1 MRNWTLEN
9 KLLGIFSLS
18 IIFIYIYGLSLP
30 LLGLDSSQYAEL
42 SRQML
47 ETGSFLEIK
56 LDGLDYLD
64 KPPLLFWFSSF
75 SFSIFGVNEFAF
87 RLPSF
92 LFTLIAAYGTY
103 LIGKE
108 LYNNR
113 VGKYSSLMLLSSIA
127 FFMINIDVRTDT
139 ILIGAITYSTAKL
152 IQYYKYSKW
161 IDLILGFF
169 FIGLAMC
176 SKGPLGLLIPVI
188 AIGTHLFLKK
198 DLKAI
203 FDWKLLIGLLI
214 TLLTISPLLYSLYT
228 QWNLHPEKMLYGV
241 NNISGVKFFLWD
253 QSFGRLT
260 GTNPFINNMKEVQSN
275 DPFYFGHT
283 ILWAFLPWTIL
294 GITQLFKNIFSIF
307 KKDKVNEF
315 FTLGAIVIPIIIL
328 SFSAYKLPHYIFICL
343 PFLSVLSADFLLAK
357 THKSWLKYIHL
368 VPLLILILLTF
379 LILSF
384 SFATTN
390 FLQWTILFFMV
401 ICLVFFIVKKL
412 NQLYF
417 LLLIGSISIL
427 FHLSLYTHF
436 YPNLLQFDSAIS
448 AGKKIK
454 ASNQKSTISYDSN
467 RLDQDWKTLSY
478 SLEFYSENINQICF
492 SIDELSKYRNKN
504 LWIYTSE
511 IELLELENKK
521 WIKEKIAYEH
531 FPTSKINISFFIP
544 SKRKLIT
551 SKKFLVKI

>member
-113 VGKYSSLMLLSSIA
+113 VGKYSSLMLLSSVA

-188 AIGTHLFLKK
+188 AIGTHLLLKK

-203 FDWKLLIGLLI
+203 LDWKL
-214 TLLTISPLLYSLYT
+214 
-228 QWNLHPEKMLYGV
+228 
-241 NNISGVKFFLWD
+241 
-253 QSFGRLT
+253 
-260 GTNPFINNMKEVQSN
+260 
-275 DPFYFGHT
+275 
-283 ILWAFLPWTIL
+283 
-294 GITQLFKNIFSIF
+294 
-307 KKDKVNEF
+307 
-315 FTLGAIVIPIIIL
+315 
-328 SFSAYKLPHYIFICL
+328 
-343 PFLSVLSADFLLAK
+343 
-357 THKSWLKYIHL
+357 
-368 VPLLILILLTF
+368 
-379 LILSF
+379 
-384 SFATTN
+384 
-390 FLQWTILFFMV
+390 
-401 ICLVFFIVKKL
+401 
-412 NQLYF
+412 
-417 LLLIGSISIL
+417 
-427 FHLSLYTHF
+427 
-436 YPNLLQFDSAIS
+436 
-448 AGKKIK
+448 
-454 ASNQKSTISYDSN
+454 
-467 RLDQDWKTLSY
+467 
-478 SLEFYSENINQICF
+478 
-492 SIDELSKYRNKN
+492 
-504 LWIYTSE
+504 
-511 IELLELENKK
+511 
-521 WIKEKIAYEH
+521 
-531 FPTSKINISFFIP
+531 
-544 SKRKLIT
+544 
-551 SKKFLVKI
+551 